1 MDSIKNDDPQKTKRK
16 KKKKNISQRVAS
28 EAGKIVS
35 QQGYVS
41 VIDLFLKIGWLAPD
55 KLLDWKRGRVPYLE
69 RVITANLGK
78 ISRAMKEFRSWA
90 IHSKLKASVTIYKH
104 GNHPLHFSKTGQSVI
119 ETAYSTHYVLIKSQ
133 TKEGV

>member
-28 EAGKIVS
+28 VAGEIVS

-78 ISRAMKEFRSWA
+78 ISRAMKDFRSWA

>member
-1 MDSIKNDDPQKTKRK
+1 MDSVKNDDPQKTKRK

-28 EAGKIVS
+28 VAGEIVS

-104 GNHPLHFSKTGQSVI
+104 GNHPLRFSKTGQSVI

-133 TKEGV
+133 TKKGV

>member
-1 MDSIKNDDPQKTKRK
+1 MDSVKNDDPQKTKRK

-28 EAGKIVS
+28 VAGEIVS

-69 RVITANLGK
+69 RVITANLSK

-104 GNHPLHFSKTGQSVI
+104 GNHPLRFSKTGQSVI

-133 TKEGV
+133 TKKGV